1 LLIAGSFTDFV
12 LGVHILAVVV
22 AFGAT
27 FAYPLI
33 FAAARRADPSVM
45 PWLFGVLQRI
55 DRYIVNPGLTLVVIA
70 GIVLATSEHRWGD
83 FFVAW
88 GVGAAIVI
96 GAIVGSFMIP
106 REGKLA
112 RIAARDLEAAV
123 ASGGPGAAAGGPGA
137 AAGGSGAAAGGSGA
151 AAGAASP
158 WTPEY
163 DKLLS
168 QVSIGGAVLDLI
180 VVVTIFMMAT
190 HA

>member
-1 LLIAGSFTDFV
+1 LPVTAASFTDFV

-33 FAAARRADPSVM
+33 FATARRADPSVM
-45 PWLFGVLQRI
+45 PWLFSVVQRI
-55 DRYIVNPGLTLVVIA
+55 DRFIVNPGLTVVLVA
-70 GIVLATSEHRWGD
+70 GIVLASEEHRWGD
-83 FFVAW
+83 FFVDW
-88 GVGAAIVI
+88 GIGAVVVI
-96 GAIVGSFMIP
+96 GAIVGSYMVP

-112 RIAARDLEAAV
+112 AVAARDL
-123 ASGGPGAAAGGPGA
+123 AAG
-137 AAGGSGAAAGGSGA
+137 SER
-151 AAGAASP
+151 ASP
-158 WTPEY
+158 WSDEY
-163 DKLLS
+163 QQLLR

>member
-1 LLIAGSFTDFV
+1 LPVAGAFTDFV
-12 LGVHILAVVV
+12 LGAHILAVVV

-27 FAYPLI
+27 FAYPLM

-45 PWLFGVLQRI
+45 PWLFSVIQRI
-55 DRYIVNPGLTLVVIA
+55 DRYIVNPGLTVVLIA
-70 GIVLATSEHRWGD
+70 GIVLATEEHRWGD
-83 FFVAW
+83 FFVQW
-88 GVGAAIVI
+88 GVGAVLVI

-112 RIAARDLEAAV
+112 RVAARDLAA
-123 ASGGPGAAAGGPGA
+123 ASGGD
-137 AAGGSGAAAGGSGA
+137 
-151 AAGAASP
+151 SP
-158 WTPEY
+158 WSSEY
-163 DKLLS
+163 DTLLR

>member
-1 LLIAGSFTDFV
+1 MLGTAASFTDVV

-45 PWLFGVLQRI
+45 PWLFSVVQRI
-55 DRYIVNPGLTLVVIA
+55 DRLIVNPGLTVVLVA
-70 GIVLATSEHRWGD
+70 GIVLATEEHRWGD
-83 FFVAW
+83 FFVQW
-88 GVGAAIVI
+88 GIGAVIVI
-96 GAIVGSFMIP
+96 GAGVGSYMIP

-112 RIAARDLEAAV
+112 KVAARDL
-123 ASGGPGAAAGGPGA
+123 AAAPG
-137 AAGGSGAAAGGSGA
+137 GGS
-151 AAGAASP
+151 P
-158 WTPEY
+158 WSSEY
-163 DKLLS
+163 DALLR
-168 QVSIGGAVLDLI
+168 QVTIGGAVLDLI